1 MELCVSAGAT
11 GGRVAQRRIRASEYV
26 SEHRRSFAAS
36 VGFALFMLCCM
47 LTIWGGLP
55 LLERTGLTL
64 LSLLAWC
71 SIPLFATIAA
81 ALFVLAYARALPPS
95 VALVVEVLSRPWVA
109 CALIIGSYIVLALV
123 GSLSGEAAACAFGV
137 LAGGGIASLLMRWE
151 LAFGALGVGEVV
163 KVVLAALVVHS
174 ILFAVLALAP
184 LLVLEA
190 VFVLSTVGSTA
201 LLCFFERTGRSGAA
215 AGEVGGCAF
224 RTAGAEEGAV
234 QDSGNPIVCVAATVF
249 AVAITRTMAL
259 QTVPQM
265 VAAVGITSSI
275 GAAVTGA
282 VLVLVLVSP
291 LGSGAWVRGPSITS
305 LYRIMF
311 PVIATALLVLSI
323 FNGTEL
329 IVTML
334 LYAAF
339 SLLFAMIMPSCLETA
354 QSEGVEVRFA
364 FGVFAGIVYAA
375 FAAGALASVVLYHA
389 RVFDAPIPLIA
400 ALLVLYALSMAY
412 AGMQRREKPQGERDA
427 GEAVADAAG
436 EAVAASD
443 ASLEKRCEAIVRRFE
458 LSPRESDVLVA
469 FAHGRNVAY
478 LAERLCLSENT
489 IRSHSKSL
497 YTKLGIHSKQELLDL
512 VEEAGKGDCG

>member
-1 MELCVSAGAT
+1 MRQR
-11 GGRVAQRRIRASEYV
+11 GG
-26 SEHRRSFAAS
+26 
-36 VGFALFMLCCM
+36 
-47 LTIWGGLP
+47 
-55 LLERTGLTL
+55 
-64 LSLLAWC
+64 
-71 SIPLFATIAA
+71 
-81 ALFVLAYARALPPS
+81 
-95 VALVVEVLSRPWVA
+95 
-109 CALIIGSYIVLALV
+109 
-123 GSLSGEAAACAFGV
+123 
-137 LAGGGIASLLMRWE
+137 
-151 LAFGALGVGEVV
+151 
-163 KVVLAALVVHS
+163 
-174 ILFAVLALAP
+174 
-184 LLVLEA
+184 
-190 VFVLSTVGSTA
+190 
-201 LLCFFERTGRSGAA
+201 
-215 AGEVGGCAF
+215 VGGCAF

-234 QDSGNPIVCVAATVF
+234 QDSGKASFRLDALFKALRNPIFCVAATVF

-282 VLVLVLVSP
+282 CSFWCSSARWAREHGCGARASP
-291 LGSGAWVRGPSITS
+291 PF
-305 LYRIMF
+305 YRIMF

-427 GEAVADAAG
+427 GEAATDAAG